1 MGKTGSE
8 AQPGPVHQNLQ
19 ALLKA
24 MKVVFVEE
32 VQEHCL
38 WEHSAEGF

>member
-8 AQPGPVHQNLQ
+8 DQPGPVNQNLQ

-24 MKVVFVEE
+24 MKIVFVEE
-32 VQEHCL
+32 VQGHYL
-38 WEHSAEGF
+38 WDSAEGL